1 MIPWIAMVT
10 YQTYVLACVSCILKS
25 NDGNVNIDQDMYT
38 ILPKVSCCF
47 EFRLGQLHIF
57 VHHRKAALKL
67 NWTRILALCTLQ
79 NVLGWSRTR
88 FYPKLYLLSDL
99 VLHALAFFGAKL
111 VGRKAIAGGFV
122 LIDRLRTNELLYG
135 EVLDP
140 KPRHDFEE
148 GP

>member
-1 MIPWIAMVT
+1 MNSDSDSFTFLFII
-10 YQTYVLACVSCILKS
+10 
-25 NDGNVNIDQDMYT
+25 G
-38 ILPKVSCCF
+38 
-47 EFRLGQLHIF
+47 
-57 VHHRKAALKL
+57 KL

>member
-57 VHHRKAALKL
+57 VHHRKAELDQNTRAMHPSKRPWLVTHQILPKAL
-67 NWTRILALCTLQ
+67 
-79 NVLGWSRTR
+79 
-88 FYPKLYLLSDL
+88 PDL